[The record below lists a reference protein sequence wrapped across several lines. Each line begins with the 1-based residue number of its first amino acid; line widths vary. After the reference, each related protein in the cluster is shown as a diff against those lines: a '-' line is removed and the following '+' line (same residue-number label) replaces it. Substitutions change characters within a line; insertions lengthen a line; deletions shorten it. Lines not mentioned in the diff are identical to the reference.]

1 MLIYQPQ
8 DILVEADKARI
19 TQVMSNLLN
28 NAVKF
33 IKEDGSGDD
42 GTITITT
49 EKKEMARRLLS

>member
-1 MLIYQPQ
+1 MKLIYQPR

-33 IKEDGSGDD
+33 IKEDGSG
-42 GTITITT
+42 
-49 EKKEMARRLLS
+49 